1 MTLTRTGL
9 ALAVTLAVNGLVI
22 GSTFAQVSP
31 DEAAKLGKEL
41 TCVGAE
47 QAGNAAG
54 TIPPYTGKYLGEV
67 PGWNHV
73 KFSGDQ
79 PIDPYAAEKPILVI
93 TAQNMDQYADKLTEG
108 QKALFKRYPT
118 TYKMN
123 IYTGHR
129 DYRYPDYVCK
139 RVMSNALRPNRWFFL
154 RSRHGPAI
162 GGSTVLPCRFSESGT
177 GLAPTPRNPCHR
189 SPAWRSGR
197 CS

>member
-129 DYRYPDYVCK
+129 DYRYPDYVCNRRRNFWSPTWWFWGFWSSPSSPSLWK
-139 RVMSNALRPNRWFFL
+139 WACAPCNASW
-154 RSRHGPAI
+154 
-162 GGSTVLPCRFSESGT
+162 CRGT
-177 GLAPTPRNPCHR
+177 ARLTNPF
-189 SPAWRSGR
+189 
-197 CS
+197 